1 MLAAHSLG
9 LGASMNGILAPS
21 VNRVP
26 EVRKIFQ
33 VPDEHEAVISLILG
47 YPKYTYK
54 RAIKREYQK
63 IHWVA

>member
-9 LGASMNGILAPS
+9 LGATMNEIVAAS
-21 VNRVP
+21 INRVP
-26 EVRKIFQ
+26 EVRQIFQ
-33 VPDEHEAVISLILG
+33 VPDEHEAVLSLILG